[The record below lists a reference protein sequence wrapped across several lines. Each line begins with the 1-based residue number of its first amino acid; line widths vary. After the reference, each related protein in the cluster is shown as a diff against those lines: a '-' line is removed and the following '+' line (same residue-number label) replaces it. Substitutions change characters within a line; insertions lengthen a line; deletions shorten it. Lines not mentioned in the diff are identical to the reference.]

1 MRVRRRLL
9 PGVGIVWVACVMV
22 LERKVEAARGTKTI
36 SRT

>member
-1 MRVRRRLL
+1 
-9 PGVGIVWVACVMV
+9 VWVACVMV